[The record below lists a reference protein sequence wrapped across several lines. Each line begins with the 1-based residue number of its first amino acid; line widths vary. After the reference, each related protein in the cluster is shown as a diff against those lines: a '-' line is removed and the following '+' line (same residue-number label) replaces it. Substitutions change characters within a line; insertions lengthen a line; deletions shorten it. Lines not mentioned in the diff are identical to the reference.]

1 MNTQK
6 LNTIIAYQAIARTEK
21 TYNQLSQ
28 EQRKIID
35 EQFIKG
41 SHTPKEWVKLI
52 SKIVQYDTLADEA
65 RRFKIDR
72 PVPTRDALL
81 ILGVVVSLLSA
92 IQLGAYLMASVGLAA
107 YLAGV
112 FLYFFLPPGKKVLA
126 REEKQRLMAKKY
138 SRILFD
144 YSDLPNHFRKFIL
157 PLIKELANLM
167 QDDEKLRLNVNLGPK
182 KESDHKFEREDIP
195 TNENYDAPKDYVYEE
210 TEFYNY
216 PLMNIRAK
224 LSDGSILMFNIEDLI
239 RNRRFV
245 KKIYIEDDDQ
255 EEIWKG
261 TMRISYHLQVLLYK
275 KCYDLATKHTEKIGN
290 FMVDDTENAVLDLKS
305 QDNEFYLSYLD
316 GGDAHI
322 LTLQASTITQLQR
335 YYYFND
341 FEIDEELYYIPDID
355 FFKRLMRII
364 KHQVKPIK
372 QKNTSDKVSSEE
384 Q

>member
-1 MNTQK
+1 MNARK

-21 TYNQLSQ
+21 TYKQLSQ
-28 EQRKIID
+28 EQRKIIED
-35 EQFIKG
+35 QFIKG
-41 SHTPKEWVKLI
+41 SHTPKEWIKLI

-72 PVPTRDALL
+72 PIPSRDALL
-81 ILGVVVSLLSA
+81 IIGVAVALLSA
-92 IQLGAYLMASVGLAA
+92 VQLGNYLVAGIGLVTYLVGI
-107 YLAGV
+107 
-112 FLYFFLPPGKKVLA
+112 FLYFVLPPGKKILA
-126 REEKQRLMAKKY
+126 KEEKQRVMARKY

-157 PLIKELANLM
+157 PLIKELANM
-167 QDDEKLRLNVNLGPK
+167 MDDEEKLRLNVNLGPK

-261 TMRISYHLQVLLYK
+261 TMRISYHLQTLLYK
-275 KCYDLATKHTEKIGN
+275 NCYDLASKHTSKAGN
-290 FMVDDTENAVLDLKS
+290 FMIDDAENSVVDLKS
-305 QDNEFYLSYLD
+305 KDNEFYLSYID

-322 LTLQASTITQLQR
+322 LNLQASTITQLQR

-364 KHQVKPIK
+364 KHQVKPLK
-372 QKNTSDKVSSEE
+372 QKPTPDKVKSEK
-384 Q
+384 

>member
-1 MNTQK
+1 MNTRK

-28 EQRKIID
+28 EQRKIIE
-35 EQFIKG
+35 EQYIKG
-41 SHTPKEWVKLI
+41 SHTPKEWIKLI

-65 RRFKIDR
+65 RRFKIDQ
-72 PVPTRDALL
+72 PIPTRMALL
-81 ILGVVVSLLSA
+81 VVGVVIALLSA
-92 IQLGAYLMASVGLAA
+92 IQLKAYLMAGVALVT
-107 YLAGV
+107 YFVGV
-112 FLYFFLPPGKKVLA
+112 FLYFLLPPGKKILQ
-126 REEKQRLMAKKY
+126 REQKQRLMAQKY

-157 PLIKELANLM
+157 PFIKEVAKM
-167 QDDEKLRLNVNLGPK
+167 MDDDEILRLNVNLGPK
-182 KESDHKFEREDIP
+182 KELDHKFEREDIP
-195 TNENYDAPKDYVYEE
+195 TNENYDAPEGYVYEE

-239 RNRRFV
+239 RNRRYV
-245 KKIYIEDDDQ
+245 KKIYIEDDDKD
-255 EEIWKG
+255 ELWKG
-261 TMRISYHLQVLLYK
+261 TMRISYHLQTLLYK
-275 KCYDLATKHTEKIGN
+275 SSYDLAAKHTSKAGN
-290 FMVDDTENAVLDLKS
+290 FMIDDKENSVLDLKS
-305 QDNEFYLSYLD
+305 KDNEFYLSYID

-322 LTLQASTITQLQR
+322 LNLQASTITRLQR

-341 FEIDEELYYIPDID
+341 FEIDEELYYIPDIE

-372 QKNTSDKVSSEE
+372 QKTAPDEVKNEE
-384 Q
+384 

>member
-1 MNTQK
+1 M
-6 LNTIIAYQAIARTEK
+6 
-21 TYNQLSQ
+21 
-28 EQRKIID
+28 
-35 EQFIKG
+35 
-41 SHTPKEWVKLI
+41 
-52 SKIVQYDTLADEA
+52 
-65 RRFKIDR
+65 
-72 PVPTRDALL
+72 PTRDALL